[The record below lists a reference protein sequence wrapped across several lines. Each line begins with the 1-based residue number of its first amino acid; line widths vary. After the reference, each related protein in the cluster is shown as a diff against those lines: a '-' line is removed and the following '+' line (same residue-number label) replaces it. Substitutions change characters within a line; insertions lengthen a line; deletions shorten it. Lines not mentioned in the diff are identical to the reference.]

1 MSGRGGKSDQFRE
14 DVRFRVL
21 RLLQDHPEYS
31 QRQVAEALG
40 VSLGAVNYCLNAL
53 AQRGL
58 VKIRRF
64 SNSSN
69 KLGYAY
75 ILTPAGVAE
84 KAALVGA
91 FLQRKRAEFAII
103 QAEIESMQAELDQL
117 TPDQKN
123 AVEPAQEGYGKHQG

>member
-1 MSGRGGKSDQFRE
+1 MSGKSDQFRE

-21 RLLQDHPEYS
+21 RLLQSHPEYS
-31 QRQVAEALG
+31 QRQVAQELG

-53 AQRGL
+53 AERGL

-64 SNSSN
+64 TNSNN

-84 KAALVGA
+84 KAGLVGA
-91 FLQRKRAEFAII
+91 FLQRKRAEFEII
-103 QAEIESMQAELDQL
+103 KAEIETMQAELDQAPPA
-117 TPDQKN
+117 TANN
-123 AVEPAQEGYGKHQG
+123 ADMAQGGYGKHQE